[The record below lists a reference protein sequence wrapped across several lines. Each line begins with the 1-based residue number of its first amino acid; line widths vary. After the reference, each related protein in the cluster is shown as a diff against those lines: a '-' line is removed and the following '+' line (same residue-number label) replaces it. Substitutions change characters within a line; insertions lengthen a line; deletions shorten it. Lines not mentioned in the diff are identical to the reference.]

1 MTDREIFRSNLN
13 YFLSLYG
20 GKQKDLA
27 DYVGAKTTTVSGW
40 TRGVSFPRA
49 DAMERIAD
57 YFGIPTSKL
66 ISQRIEDNDM
76 SEPVEKIMSV
86 PKTEEAKIISAGIDK
101 MSPDRREQALKV
113 LQTIFADYFDG
124 GEKNET

>member
-13 YFLSLYG
+13 YFLNLYG

-57 YFGIPTSKL
+57 YFGISTSKL
-66 ISQRIEDNDM
+66 ISQRFEDDDM
-76 SEPVEKIMSV
+76 SESSDDCVSV

-101 MSPDRREQALKV
+101 MSSDRREQALRV

-124 GEKNET
+124 GKTNET

>member
-13 YFLSLYG
+13 YFLNLYG

-57 YFGIPTSKL
+57 YFGVPTSKL
-66 ISQRIEDNDM
+66 ISQRFEDDDM
-76 SEPVEKIMSV
+76 SESSDDCVSV

-101 MSPDRREQALKV
+101 MSSDRREQALRV

-124 GEKNET
+124 GKDE

>member
-124 GEKNET
+124 GKDE

>member
-1 MTDREIFRSNLN
+1 MADREIFRSNLN
-13 YFLSLYG
+13 YFLNLYG

-49 DAMERIAD
+49 DSMERIAD

-66 ISQRIEDNDM
+66 ISKRIEHDYNG
-76 SEPVEKIMSV
+76 EPVDDCVSV

-101 MSPDRREQALKV
+101 MSPDRREQALRV

-124 GEKNET
+124 GKDE

>member
-13 YFLSLYG
+13 YFLNLYG

-57 YFGIPTSKL
+57 YFGVPTSKL
-66 ISQRIEDNDM
+66 ISQRFEDDDM
-76 SEPVEKIMSV
+76 SESSDDCVSV

-101 MSPDRREQALKV
+101 MSSDRREQALRV

-124 GEKNET
+124 GKTNET

>member
-13 YFLSLYG
+13 YFLNLYG

-66 ISQRIEDNDM
+66 ISQRFEDDDM
-76 SEPVEKIMSV
+76 SESSDDCVSV

-101 MSPDRREQALKV
+101 MSSDRREQALRV

-124 GEKNET
+124 GKTNET

>member
-124 GEKNET
+124 GENNET

>member
-13 YFLSLYG
+13 YFLNLYG
-20 GKQKDLA
+20 GRQKDLA

-57 YFGIPTSKL
+57 YFGVPTSKL
-66 ISQRIEDNDM
+66 ISQRFEDDDM
-76 SEPVEKIMSV
+76 SESSDDCVSV

-101 MSPDRREQALKV
+101 MSSDRREQALRV

-124 GEKNET
+124 GKTNET